1 MALPVNSDKMKEKNN
16 KSQTDMRELIGNTL
30 RIGVVTA
37 CTIALISGMY
47 YLIRHGGEMVP
58 DYTVFRK
65 EPASFT
71 SIHGIFGGLTSLAAK
86 DWIQLGVL
94 VLMLTPI
101 LRVALS
107 LIDFAHQRD
116 WLYVVITAI
125 VFIVILMNSIVGVG

>member
-47 YLIRHGGEMVP
+47 YLIRHGREMVP

-71 SIHGIFGGLTSLAAK
+71 SIGGILNGLTTLAAK

-107 LIDFAHQRD
+107 LIDFARQKD

-125 VFIVILMNSIVGVG
+125 VFTVIILNSIVGVG